1 MEFNCQLIGTIY
13 PSPSKKTFNVII
25 TRPTGERAV
34 LAPKYRSH
42 AAACAALKLYRS
54 GTYISLRN

>member
-13 PSPSKKTFNVII
+13 PSPSKKTFNVVIAF
-25 TRPTGERAV
+25 PTGEREA
-34 LAPKYRSH
+34 LAPKYRSY

-54 GTYISLRN
+54 GTYISFRN